1 MKRAVLPIAGVLAA
15 LALFLG
21 SKELISWHLSALADV
36 RDQVLPLAA
45 ELLPLEDRLKILQQ
59 QVELSELQA
68 TLRSGTAE
76 EKLRAYV
83 LPEGADL
90 SRLVAFF
97 DILGSTLGERGVLK
111 ELSSMT
117 AEEPRPYRLAVRS
130 ENGKNDALQ
139 AQRLKFTAQVDTR
152 GYEQLVALLDASG
165 LITVGDALG
174 ESDLQKLFA
183 ITESQNYA
191 GIVPVEQFLSAD
203 LLEYLRDPTVTDE
216 RLTQAFP
223 SEEFIEQFHSLLDS
237 SRLASVRAVLG
248 GSLGETLAEKKMWPM
263 PFLVPE
269 NLTVRERGDGWLDI
283 EVTLDAIMRVAE

>member
-1 MKRAVLPIAGVLAA
+1 MKRVVLPAFGFLVA
-15 LALFLG
+15 LALFAG

-45 ELLPLEDRLKILQQ
+45 ELPPLEDRLKLLKQ

-97 DILGSTLGERGVLK
+97 DVLGSTLTERGVLR
-111 ELSSMT
+111 ELSSIT
-117 AEEPRPYRLAVRS
+117 AEDPRPYDVPVRS
-130 ENGKNDALQ
+130 DDGKQDPLQ
-139 AQRLKFTAQVDTR
+139 AQRLRFTAQVDSR
-152 GYEQLVALLDASG
+152 GYEQLVALLDSSG

-174 ESDLQKLFA
+174 EDDLQKLFA
-183 ITESQNYA
+183 ITESENYA

-203 LLEYLRDPTVTDE
+203 LLEYLRDPTITDQ

-223 SEEFIEQFHSLLDS
+223 SEKFIQQFHELLDS
-237 SRLASVRAVLG
+237 SRLASVRTVLG
-248 GSLGETLAEKKMWPM
+248 GGLGDALSAQKLWPM
-263 PFLVPE
+263 PFLIPE
-269 NLTVRERGDGWLDI
+269 TLDVRERGDGWMDV
-283 EVTLDAIMRVAE
+283 EVTVDAITRVTE